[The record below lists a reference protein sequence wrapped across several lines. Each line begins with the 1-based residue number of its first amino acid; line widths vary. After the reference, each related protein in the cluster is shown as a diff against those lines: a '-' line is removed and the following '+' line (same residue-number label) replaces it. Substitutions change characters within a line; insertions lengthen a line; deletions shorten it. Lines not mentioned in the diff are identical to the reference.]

1 MTNFILFQV
10 GIALL
15 VFFHILYPYPK
26 RRYGTHE
33 RLGFSMEFVN
43 AFDIMDIV
51 ENIPCIQ
58 MDDGWIWFCFVALGI
73 SAIHLA
79 FPIGLTGEDE
89 EEENPQWK
97 KILSSAVTLIF
108 TDIAFA
114 IIRVHVMARQKTF
127 QIGFNFLS
135 KNIMAAL
142 YRFCMIFKSMK
153 ALYVVD
159 RYTFV

>member
-1 MTNFILFQV
+1 
-10 GIALL
+10 
-15 VFFHILYPYPK
+15 
-26 RRYGTHE
+26 
-33 RLGFSMEFVN
+33 
-43 AFDIMDIV
+43 
-51 ENIPCIQ
+51 

-73 SAIHLA
+73 SVIHLA

-108 TDIAFA
+108 TDISFA

-135 KNIMAAL
+135 KNVMAAL

-153 ALYVVD
+153 ALYVTD